1 MSIYSKLQQLLLQQ
15 RKLLLYVLA
24 ISLGIASGLSEISFL
39 HQAVHLITDAFMRI
53 FNFLSLP
60 LIALAL
66 IVTITTYKTDGEMK
80 SLSSKTLQYTFGT
93 TIIAATVACV
103 LYILIAPKLPDAN
116 MIEAVT
122 PTAENNDFKNHLLH
136 LIPINLF
143 EPFLEHRVISVL
155 LMSIAIAIATRKI
168 NNIEARSAI
177 INFFQGWHD
186 IFMVLTK
193 WVVTIIPLALYA
205 FIAVSVIELKGGQ
218 DFSSIIEYLL
228 VIILA
233 NVVQGVVILPL
244 WLKWHNISP
253 LSTAAAAM
261 PALTIAFF
269 SKSSS
274 GTLPITIDCAQSRL
288 GISPIVAKFILPLC
302 TTINMNGC
310 AAFIFTTVIYISQS
324 NGMIIDYATLASW
337 IIIATIAAI
346 GNAGVPMG
354 CFFLSASLLAAQGV
368 PISLMGIILPFY
380 AVIDMVET
388 ALNVWSDLCV
398 TKVVYERSV

>member
-1 MSIYSKLQQLLLQQ
+1 
-15 RKLLLYVLA
+15 
-24 ISLGIASGLSEISFL
+24 
-39 HQAVHLITDAFMRI
+39 
-53 FNFLSLP
+53 
-60 LIALAL
+60 
-66 IVTITTYKTDGEMK
+66 
-80 SLSSKTLQYTFGT
+80 
-93 TIIAATVACV
+93 
-103 LYILIAPKLPDAN
+103 
-116 MIEAVT
+116 
-122 PTAENNDFKNHLLH
+122 
-136 LIPINLF
+136 
-143 EPFLEHRVISVL
+143 
-155 LMSIAIAIATRKI
+155 MSIAIAIATRKI

-193 WVVTIIPLALYA
+193 WVVKIIPLALYA
-205 FIAVSVIELKGGQ
+205 FIAVNVIELKGGQ

-274 GTLPITIDCAQSRL
+274 GTLPITIDCAQNRL
-288 GISPIVAKFILPLC
+288 GISPTVAKFILPLC

-324 NGMIIDYATLASW
+324 NGMIIDYTTMVSW

-368 PISLMGIILPFY
+368 PINLMGIILPFY